1 MLKKIKNMKYKFK
14 TDYVYIYYTDDKGT
28 QGKIAYKKGDIVD
41 VFSPLGG
48 NPFSGANVLVE
59 VTPFKAYD
67 VMNKAYKTI
76 RKISIRTA
84 FLEAVNEY
92 QQGRPDVID
101 KGIKNYRFLKDY
113 IYEYGNSSTGKK
125 ASVQYKKGDIIY
137 GQEINN
143 RIVTGF
149 DGKPVPSDYFGGVGY
164 QWVSLP
170 LNVLGSV
177 LEVVPEYQQG
187 RPDTTVIKKY
197 KITKDYDAPFFYQK
211 DLIYTME
218 VKKPKTYY
226 KDNIVSGT
234 IIENKIINGNYDI
247 TAVAEPYDDKKT
259 ENEPQPESK
268 QSKIFT
274 TNNILIGLAAI
285 AIIGMGY
292 YIIKK

>member
-1 MLKKIKNMKYKFK
+1 MKYKFK

-101 KGIKNYRFLKDY
+101 KGIKKYKITRDYDARFIFTDKATEVRPPKRFYKGDVVDAITYQGKIVSGNYDITPVAELYDNTTPSTDSNIKKYKVIKEVNAGSGYLDDGREMIPIQFLVPK
-113 IYEYGNSSTGKK
+113 
-125 ASVQYKKGDIIY
+125 VGDIIY
-137 GQEINN
+137 GEI
-143 RIVTGF
+143 T
-149 DGKPVPSDYFGGVGY
+149 DGMVFNKNIRGIRYTIETKKGGIG
-164 QWVSLP
+164 
-170 LNVLGSV
+170 G
-177 LEVVPEYQQG
+177 
-187 RPDTTVIKKY
+187 T
-197 KITKDYDAPFFYQK
+197 
-211 DLIYTME
+211 
-218 VKKPKTYY
+218 
-226 KDNIVSGT
+226 T
-234 IIENKIINGNYDI
+234 IIIIPEENLQVISEEIKSDI
-247 TAVAEPYDDKKT
+247 K
-259 ENEPQPESK
+259 NEPQPESK

-285 AIIGMGY
+285 AVIGMGY

>member
-1 MLKKIKNMKYKFK
+1 MKYKFK

-101 KGIKNYRFLKDY
+101 KGIK
-113 IYEYGNSSTGKK
+113 
-125 ASVQYKKGDIIY
+125 
-137 GQEINN
+137 
-143 RIVTGF
+143 
-149 DGKPVPSDYFGGVGY
+149 
-164 QWVSLP
+164 
-170 LNVLGSV
+170 
-177 LEVVPEYQQG
+177 
-187 RPDTTVIKKY
+187 KY
-197 KITKDYDAPFFYQK
+197 KITRDYDAPYLYDYDDGIRYITAPPTPSPTRKFYK
-211 DLIYTME
+211 GDI
-218 VKKPKTYY
+218 VDAITYQG
-226 KDNIVSGT
+226 KIVSSH
-234 IIENKIINGNYDI
+234 YDI

-268 QSKIFT
+268 KSKIFT

-285 AIIGMGY
+285 AVIGIGY